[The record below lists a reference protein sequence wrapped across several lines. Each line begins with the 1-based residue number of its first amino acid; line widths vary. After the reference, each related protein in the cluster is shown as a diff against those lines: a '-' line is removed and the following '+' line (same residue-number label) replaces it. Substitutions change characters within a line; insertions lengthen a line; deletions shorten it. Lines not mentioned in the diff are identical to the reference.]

1 MMAWVLKNSF
11 PFVHLGF
18 NVHMGSDLV
27 SLSSFYLHYVGKRLY
42 HRIGKGEQMNDYKER
57 MNRIVRNVAEQAWR
71 PLLPSG
77 LWFHGDVRD
86 NFYYASYLFAASLD
100 LEIDPKFNRQEG
112 KRLAEG
118 FWVVSR
124 LQNKD
129 AKSDVRTLAAEP
141 GAEAGESAYAP
152 VELMGSLM
160 VFIASLK
167 VR

>member
-1 MMAWVLKNSF
+1 
-11 PFVHLGF
+11 
-18 NVHMGSDLV
+18 
-27 SLSSFYLHYVGKRLY
+27 
-42 HRIGKGEQMNDYKER
+42 MNDYKER

-71 PLLPSG
+71 QPLLPSG

-112 KRLAEG
+112 KRLAEEVLG
-118 FWVVSR
+118 RVLR

-129 AKSDVRTLAAEP
+129 AKSPMYGHWPLNLGPKPEAASPHTL
-141 GAEAGESAYAP
+141 P

-160 VFIASLK
+160 VFSSQ
-167 VR
+167 V